1 MIFTNF
7 TLHATLATQSLCRLH
22 PSRPSRL
29 VRYGKKNAWHK
40 ASPTSWPCWRS
51 RYRIRQHRRI
61 SVGTSWHGAALGH
74 CGHRLFRFSMCHS
87 EFRRTDIGKR
97 FFSCAA
103 LATWNSLPPAVI
115 NCDTL
120 SVFKSRLKT
129 HLFNT
134 AYTASLPVPPAPL
147 KLRHYGALQMFYYYY
162 YYYYYYYVRPGFEST
177 KKDVQLWMSMFMKP
191 PTKLNCLRK
200 REPSEWKNVS
210 K

>member
-40 ASPTSWPCWRS
+40 ASPTSWPCWHS
-51 RYRIRQHRRI
+51 RYGIHQHRRI
-61 SVGTSWHGAALGH
+61 SVGTSGHGAALGH
-74 CGHRLFRFSMCHS
+74 CGHRLFRFSMCRS
-87 EFRRTDIGKR
+87 D
-97 FFSCAA
+97 A
-103 LATWNSLPPAVI
+103 LISVANDPSAMQHLQLGTLCLLLSSTV
-115 NCDTL
+115 TL
-120 SVFKSRLKT
+120 SLCLNLGWKLTCST
-129 HLFNT
+129 PHI
-134 AYTASLPVPPAPL
+134 ASLPVPPAPL